1 MAVSTIALIVAVIAG
16 ANALWVLF
24 WFLLN
29 WSSGLGAKL
38 SKKVGT
44 ANEKTDGYIEQ
55 GKNFSKELLQKLVWR
70 KPLPLWLYLS
80 IILRNSLND
89 QLSFGIFFTY
99 NTGKLIFT
107 ITPLPGSALA
117 TVKAALVFNLLLSR

>member
-80 IILRNSLND
+80 IILRNSQND
-89 QLSFGIFFTY
+89 QLYFRNIFHVQY
-99 NTGKLIFT
+99 
-107 ITPLPGSALA
+107 
-117 TVKAALVFNLLLSR
+117 R

>member
-44 ANEKTDGYIEQ
+44 ANEKTEGYIEQ

-70 KPLPLWLYLS
+70 
-80 IILRNSLND
+80 I
-89 QLSFGIFFTY
+89 
-99 NTGKLIFT
+99 
-107 ITPLPGSALA
+107 ALA
-117 TVKAALVFNLLLSR
+117 IVALPVYYFTK